1 MTTKPRRVKKLR
13 QSELELPPGIALAW
27 LRGRVLRRGPRPG
40 YTLEEIVKT
49 AISLADK
56 QGISALSLPSIAARL
71 GLSRNAL
78 YRYVRSRDELLAVIY
93 DAAWGSPPRSLFRTG
108 SWRKRARAWTLA
120 VIRGYRHRSWLL
132 DVPITGAPATPH
144 VLMWLEALLQ
154 SMSRSKLNAH
164 DCLRCALLLDG
175 YARSVVRLSRD
186 VDAGAQSRK
195 QSDAVNA
202 FLLPRIQ
209 QGRYPTLASIM
220 TGGQYASEES
230 PVDDVEFGLN
240 CILDGIDRLIGARK
254 GKA

>member
-1 MTTKPRRVKKLR
+1 
-13 QSELELPPGIALAW
+13 
-27 LRGRVLRRGPRPG
+27 
-40 YTLEEIVKT
+40 
-49 AISLADK
+49 
-56 QGISALSLPSIAARL
+56 
-71 GLSRNAL
+71 
-78 YRYVRSRDELLAVIY
+78 
-93 DAAWGSPPRSLFRTG
+93 LFRTG

-186 VDAGAQSRK
+186 VDAGAQSRN

-209 QGRYPTLASIM
+209 QGQYPTLASIM